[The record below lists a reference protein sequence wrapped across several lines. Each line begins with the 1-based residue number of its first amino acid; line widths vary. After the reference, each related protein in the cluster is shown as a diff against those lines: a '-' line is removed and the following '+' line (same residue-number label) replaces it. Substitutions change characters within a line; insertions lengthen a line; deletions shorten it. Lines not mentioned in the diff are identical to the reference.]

1 MKHPR
6 VLIAAAITAAVL
18 GATGCG
24 SVTGNART
32 ARVDPSGNGILTVGL
47 LLDGSGAQDF
57 INSSERAA
65 AKLAI
70 KQINATGGL
79 KGKPVVLLPDQPG
92 TDTAAQART
101 LADSGADVVIGP
113 TDSANAKAAIDVL
126 SRAKVAVISPANT
139 AAALS
144 NVNSGGYYF
153 RTQAPDILQAPVL
166 ARLAA
171 GVGKR
176 VAVLHEAGSYG
187 TEMGD
192 AVTAA
197 LKAAG
202 AGISANEEVTAS
214 APADAVGKVK
224 AAGADAVIVLARDGG
239 QAILAEL
246 ANAGIPGSKLV
257 LSDGVTG
264 SYGTSLA
271 AEALKGARGI
281 LPGVFPTA
289 AFQAQLLT
297 VSPSLKDMTF
307 APETY
312 DAVILAALAATAA
325 EDDAGASIA
334 SHLIAVSGAP
344 AAGGQPDVPCSGY
357 PDCSALLKEK
367 KGIDYEGLSG
377 PVNFD
382 ANGDITTG
390 NYVVYTYGPDNVPVV
405 TGTDKATKPSS

>member
-6 VLIAAAITAAVL
+6 AVIAASLTTAVL
-18 GATGCG
+18 AITGCG
-24 SVTGNART
+24 SMTGNART
-32 ARVDPSGNGILTVGL
+32 ASVQANGDGVLKVGL
-47 LLDGSGAQDF
+47 LLDSSGAQDF

-65 AKLAI
+65 AKLAV

-79 KGKPVVLLPDQPG
+79 KGKPVELLPDQPG
-92 TDTAAQART
+92 TDVKSQANT
-101 LADSGADVVIGP
+101 LAAAGADVVIGP
-113 TDSANAKAAIDVL
+113 TDSANTAAALDIL
-126 SRAKVAVISPANT
+126 SRARITLISPANT

-144 NVNSGGYYF
+144 DAKSGGYYF
-153 RTQAPDILQAPVL
+153 RTQARDTLQAQVL
-166 ARLAA
+166 AKLAT
-171 GVGKR
+171 GIGKN
-176 VAVLHEAGSYG
+176 VAILHEDGSYG
-187 TEMGD
+187 TEVGD
-192 AVTAA
+192 AVAAA

-202 AGISANEEVTAS
+202 ADISANEQVKSS
-214 APADAVGKVK
+214 APADAVAKIK
-224 AAGADAVIVLARDGG
+224 ATSPDAVVVVARDGG

-264 SYGTSLA
+264 EYGAGLA

-297 VSPSLKDMTF
+297 VSPNLGDMTY

-312 DAVILAALAATAA
+312 DAVMLAALAASAA
-325 EDDAGASIA
+325 DDDAGASIA
-334 SHLIAVSGAP
+334 SQLISVSGGTV
-344 AAGGQPDVPCSGY
+344 AGAQAGIPCNGY

-367 KGIDYEGLSG
+367 KGIDYDGLSG

-382 ANGDITTG
+382 ANGDITAG
-390 NYVVYTYGPDNVPVV
+390 NYVVYTYGPDNNAAMS
-405 TGTDKATKPSS
+405 GTEKATKPSS